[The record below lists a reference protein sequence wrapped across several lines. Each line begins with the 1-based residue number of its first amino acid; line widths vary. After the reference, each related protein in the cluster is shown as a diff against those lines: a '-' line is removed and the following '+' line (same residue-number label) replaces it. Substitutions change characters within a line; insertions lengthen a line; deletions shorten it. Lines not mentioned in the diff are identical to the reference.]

1 MLQKFLKLF
10 KLGYPGFWQKKNN
23 LIEKIIILLLLPF
36 TFIYYLASKFDKK
49 LTKKNK
55 VGIPV
60 ISVGNINTGG
70 SGKTPFVIYL
80 VNLLKKEKINSHV
93 VSRGYLG
100 NLHGPVK
107 VDLKK
112 HSYKD
117 VGDEALLLAKETTT
131 WVSKNKFE
139 GTLMAT
145 LNGADVVILDDGLQN
160 YSIHQNLKIMIVD
173 GGFGFGNQFLLPSGP
188 LRETISFGIKKSDM
202 LIIFNKD
209 ENDIEKKIK
218 NKITIIHANSKI
230 KNFSQLKN
238 KKIVGFSGIGRSEK
252 FHSSLKDQKLNII
265 KFFPYPDHYSYNK
278 KEINNLINYAKKNN
292 AVLVSTLKDKQRI
305 NIDQRKK
312 ISFLDLK
319 IEVKEEKNLINFL
332 KKRKIV

>member
-160 YSIHQNLKIMIVD
+160 YSIHQDLKIMIVD

-265 KFFPYPDHYSYNK
+265 NFFSYPDHYSYNK

>member
-100 NLHGPVK
+100 NLYGPVK

-160 YSIHQNLKIMIVD
+160 YSIHQDLKIMIVD
-173 GGFGFGNQFLLPSGP
+173 CGFGFGNQFLLPSGP

-265 KFFPYPDHYSYNK
+265 NFFSYPDHYSYNK

>member
-160 YSIHQNLKIMIVD
+160 YSIHQDLKIMIVD

-188 LRETISFGIKKSDM
+188 LRETIIFGIKKSDM

-265 KFFPYPDHYSYNK
+265 NFFSYPDHYSYNK

>member
-1 MLQKFLKLF
+1 LLQKFLKLF

-23 LIEKIIILLLLPF
+23 LIEKIIIILLLPF

-265 KFFPYPDHYSYNK
+265 NFFPYPDHYSYNK

>member
-160 YSIHQNLKIMIVD
+160 YSIHQDLKIMIVD

-265 KFFPYPDHYSYNK
+265 NFFPYPDHYSYNK
-278 KEINNLINYAKKNN
+278 KEMNNLINYAKKNN

>member
-160 YSIHQNLKIMIVD
+160 YSIHQDLKIMIVD

-265 KFFPYPDHYSYNK
+265 NFFPYPDHYSYNK

>member
-160 YSIHQNLKIMIVD
+160 YSIHQDLKIMIVD

-265 KFFPYPDHYSYNK
+265 NFFSYPDHYSYNK
-278 KEINNLINYAKKNN
+278 KEMNNLINYAKKNN

>member
-1 MLQKFLKLF
+1 M
-10 KLGYPGFWQKKNN
+10 
-23 LIEKIIILLLLPF
+23 
-36 TFIYYLASKFDKK
+36 
-49 LTKKNK
+49 
-55 VGIPV
+55 
-60 ISVGNINTGG
+60 
-70 SGKTPFVIYL
+70 
-80 VNLLKKEKINSHV
+80 
-93 VSRGYLG
+93 R
-100 NLHGPVK
+100 GPVK

-160 YSIHQNLKIMIVD
+160 YSINQNLKIMIVD

-188 LRETISFGIKKSDM
+188 LRETISSGIKKSDM

-252 FHSSLKDQKLNII
+252 FHSSLKNQKLNII
-265 KFFPYPDHYSYNK
+265 KFFPFPDHYSYSK
-278 KEINNLINYAKKNN
+278 KKINDLIEFANKNN
-292 AVLVSTLKDKQRI
+292 CILVSTKKDEQRI
-305 NIDQRKK
+305 SFNQRKK
-312 ISFLDLK
+312 IIFLDLK
-319 IEVKEEKNLINFL
+319 IELKEKNYFINFL
-332 KKRKIV
+332 KENKIV

>member
-131 WVSKNKFE
+131 WISKNKFE

-265 KFFPYPDHYSYNK
+265 NFFPYPDHYSYNK
-278 KEINNLINYAKKNN
+278 KEMNNLINYAKKNN

>member
-265 KFFPYPDHYSYNK
+265 NFFSYPDHYSYNK

-332 KKRKIV
+332 KKKKIV

>member
-1 MLQKFLKLF
+1 MGFKF
-10 KLGYPGFWQKKNN
+10 
-23 LIEKIIILLLLPF
+23 
-36 TFIYYLASKFDKK
+36 
-49 LTKKNK
+49 
-55 VGIPV
+55 
-60 ISVGNINTGG
+60 
-70 SGKTPFVIYL
+70 
-80 VNLLKKEKINSHV
+80 
-93 VSRGYLG
+93 
-100 NLHGPVK
+100 
-107 VDLKK
+107 
-112 HSYKD
+112 
-117 VGDEALLLAKETTT
+117 
-131 WVSKNKFE
+131 
-139 GTLMAT
+139 
-145 LNGADVVILDDGLQN
+145 
-160 YSIHQNLKIMIVD
+160 QNLKIMIVD

-188 LRETISFGIKKSDM
+188 LRETISSGIKKSDM

>member
-160 YSIHQNLKIMIVD
+160 YSIHQDLKIMIVD

-230 KNFSQLKN
+230 KHFSQLKN

-265 KFFPYPDHYSYNK
+265 NFFSYPDHYSYNK

>member
-160 YSIHQNLKIMIVD
+160 YSIHQDLKIMIVD